1 MVGAMPTAIRSGEP
15 FSGCL
20 LVRRKSISYKRQ
32 PENPMQRLF
41 PLLLALLAS
50 IAFAQAP
57 KSKIMPQDNLPTAI
71 LIAESPIAA
80 DGGSMLLQTQTASG
94 KKRSYLRLRS
104 LDAQGT
110 TDYNRLTDDSGHTL
124 TAAEKAALFA
134 RLREL
139 RPKLDDSGKHY
150 LDNFLDETPR

>member
-1 MVGAMPTAIRSGEP
+1 MPKNA
-15 FSGCL
+15 
-20 LVRRKSISYKRQ
+20 
-32 PENPMQRLF
+32 
-41 PLLLALLAS
+41 
-50 IAFAQAP
+50 
-57 KSKIMPQDNLPTAI
+57 LPTAI
-71 LIAESPIAA
+71 LIADSDTFL

-110 TDYNRLTDDSGHTL
+110 PDYNRLTDDSGHTL
-124 TAAEKAALFA
+124 TTAEKAALFA

-139 RPKLDDSGKHY
+139 RVKLDNDGKHY

>member
-1 MVGAMPTAIRSGEP
+1 MVGAMPTAIRSREP

-50 IAFAQAP
+50 VAFAQAP
-57 KSKIMPQDNLPTAI
+57 KNKAMPKDNLPTAI
-71 LIAESPIAA
+71 LIDDSPIAA
-80 DGGSMLLQTQTASG
+80 DGGSMMLRIQTASG
-94 KKRSYLRLRS
+94 AKRSYLRHRS
-104 LDAQGT
+104 LEAQGT
-110 TDYNRLTDDSGHTL
+110 PAYNRLTDNHGHTL
-124 TAAEKAALFA
+124 TTAEKAALFA

-139 RPKLDDSGKHY
+139 RATLDNDGKRYLDD
-150 LDNFLDETPR
+150 FLDETPK

>member
-1 MVGAMPTAIRSGEP
+1 M
-15 FSGCL
+15 
-20 LVRRKSISYKRQ
+20 RRKSISYKRQ

-57 KSKIMPQDNLPTAI
+57 ESRAMPKDNLPTAI
-71 LIAESPIAA
+71 LIDDSPIAA

-94 KKRSYLRLRS
+94 AKRSYLRHRS
-104 LDAQGT
+104 LEAQGT
-110 TDYNRLTDDSGHTL
+110 PAYNRLSDDNGHML
-124 TAAEKAALFA
+124 TAAEKATLFA

-139 RPKLDDSGKHY
+139 RATLDNDGKRYLDD
-150 LDNFLDETPR
+150 FLDETPK

>member
-1 MVGAMPTAIRSGEP
+1 M
-15 FSGCL
+15 
-20 LVRRKSISYKRQ
+20 RRKSISYKRQ

-57 KSKIMPQDNLPTAI
+57 ESRAMPKDNLPTAI
-71 LIAESPIAA
+71 LIDDSPIAA

-94 KKRSYLRLRS
+94 AKRSYLRHRS
-104 LDAQGT
+104 LEAQGT
-110 TDYNRLTDDSGHTL
+110 PAYNRLTDNHGHTL
-124 TAAEKAALFA
+124 TTAEKAALFA

-139 RPKLDDSGKHY
+139 RATLDNDGKRYLDD
-150 LDNFLDETPR
+150 FLDETPK

>member
-1 MVGAMPTAIRSGEP
+1 M
-15 FSGCL
+15 
-20 LVRRKSISYKRQ
+20 RRKSISYKRQ

-57 KSKIMPQDNLPTAI
+57 KNKAMPKDNLPTAI
-71 LIAESPIAA
+71 LMDDSPIAA

-94 KKRSYLRLRS
+94 AKRSYLRHRS
-104 LDAQGT
+104 LEAQGT
-110 TDYNRLTDDSGHTL
+110 PAYNRLTDNHGHTL
-124 TAAEKAALFA
+124 TTAEKAALFA

-139 RPKLDDSGKHY
+139 RATLDNDGKRYLDD
-150 LDNFLDETPR
+150 FLDETPK

>member
-1 MVGAMPTAIRSGEP
+1 M
-15 FSGCL
+15 
-20 LVRRKSISYKRQ
+20 KS
-32 PENPMQRLF
+32 LF

-50 IAFAQAP
+50 FAFAQAP
-57 KSKIMPQDNLPTAI
+57 ESHAMPKDTLPTAI
-71 LIAESPIAA
+71 LIDESPIAA
-80 DGGSMLLQTQTASG
+80 DGGSMLLQTRTALG

-110 TDYNRLTDDSGHTL
+110 PDYNRLTDDSGHTL
-124 TAAEKAALFA
+124 TTAEKAALFA

-139 RPKLDDSGKHY
+139 RVKLDNDGKHY

>member
-1 MVGAMPTAIRSGEP
+1 
-15 FSGCL
+15 
-20 LVRRKSISYKRQ
+20 
-32 PENPMQRLF
+32 MQSLF

-50 IAFAQAP
+50 VAFAQAP
-57 KSKIMPQDNLPTAI
+57 KNKVMPKDNLPTAI

-80 DGGSMLLQTQTASG
+80 DGGSMLLQTRTVSG

-104 LDAQGT
+104 LDVRGT
-110 TDYNRLTDDSGHTL
+110 PDYNRLSDDRGRTL

-139 RPKLDDSGKHY
+139 RSKLDDSGKHY
-150 LDNFLDETPR
+150 LDDFLDETPH

>member
-1 MVGAMPTAIRSGEP
+1 M
-15 FSGCL
+15 
-20 LVRRKSISYKRQ
+20 KS
-32 PENPMQRLF
+32 LF

-50 IAFAQAP
+50 FAFAQAP
-57 KSKIMPQDNLPTAI
+57 ESRAMPKDTLPIAI
-71 LIAESPIAA
+71 LIDESPVAA

-104 LDAQGT
+104 LDTQGT
-110 TDYNRLTDDSGHTL
+110 PDYNRLTDDSGHTL

>member
-1 MVGAMPTAIRSGEP
+1 MPTAIRSGKP

-50 IAFAQAP
+50 VAFAQAP
-57 KSKIMPQDNLPTAI
+57 KNKAMPKDNLPTAI
-71 LIAESPIAA
+71 LIADSAIFL

-94 KKRSYLRLRS
+94 AKRSYLRHRS
-104 LDAQGT
+104 LEAQGT
-110 TDYNRLTDDSGHTL
+110 PAYNRLSDDSGHTL
-124 TAAEKAALFA
+124 SAAEKAALFA
-134 RLREL
+134 RLHEL
-139 RPKLDDSGKHY
+139 RATLDDSGKRY
-150 LDNFLDETPR
+150 LDNFLDETPK